1 LLLLEITIVA
11 LVLLA
16 ALSIVWSTCRTGISP
31 MPSSKRARD
40 EVLRLVDDTSL
51 GPLFELGSGWGGLLI
66 LLAKKYPNRKIVGY
80 EVSFIP
86 WLVSVL
92 LKKILNLKNIEVRRK
107 NFLQEDLSSAAVL
120 ICYLH
125 PRGMS
130 AISEKLSLDKSSANF
145 LISNTFALPSFQP
158 EKTVRLT
165 DIYNSPIYFYRLYPI
180 NSISSDL

>member
-1 LLLLEITIVA
+1 MTVVG
-11 LVLLA
+11 LVLVA
-16 ALSIVWSTCRTGISP
+16 VLSIVWSTCRTGISP
-31 MPSSKRARD
+31 MPSSKKARD
-40 EVLRLVDDTSL
+40 EVLRLVDDTGL

-80 EVSFIP
+80 EVSLIP

-92 LKKILNLKNIEVRRK
+92 LKKILKLKNIEVQRK
-107 NFLQEDLSSAAVL
+107 NFLQEDLSSASVL

-130 AISEKLSLDKSSANF
+130 AISEKLSSDTVSANF

-158 EKTVRLT
+158 VKTVRLT
-165 DIYNSPIYFYRLYPI
+165 DIYNSPIYFYRLCPI
-180 NSISSDL
+180 DRINYDS